1 MANQAGPIPAIVQVN
16 IVPPVPPPVY
26 QFVLGDDNVGE
37 GITEANTL
45 LQILHWIGFRVVA
58 QRASLVEDC
67 FGSFG
72 DLKSLTEKDV
82 ASMAS
87 DYGGRTQN
95 NGRIHFGV
103 RRTKHIKGLVHWI
116 NDFDRV
122 SGAPTI
128 VGLNETSFKQELDR
142 ALARDAIRK
151 SLRSQ
156 TSTTA
161 DAASPGP
168 LKSEKLWKEWEE
180 KFINYTR
187 THLGVNGVPLAYV
200 IRENE
205 NPDNDRTFPDFITR
219 TIACAPLNGE
229 YYDADKL
236 AVFNMIVS
244 FTTGQPSGDWVKNTF
259 KYSCGRRSIIALR
272 NHFAGEGNATRQ
284 MAEADR
290 LFTSLHYK
298 SERAMAFE
306 TFLTQC
312 QKMYNIRERE
322 GDPMNDGAKVRFL
335 FNNVTHQGLQSSI
348 DALKAQQ
355 TTGTN
360 ITYTMA
366 ANHLATAVSELP
378 EYIAKNRNVSSVTAT
393 NGEKSSIYDA
403 DGSIITG
410 HIPDWKSLSKT
421 DKFKVIAE
429 RKRLG
434 IKKKGKFGKT
444 NKDESSTVNT
454 IKQLK
459 EQHKKFKRQ
468 IKSLKRSAGEAG
480 NNGDST
486 DEDIDAGDGFG
497 GKAAKKKH
505 KKNGGS

>member
-1 MANQAGPIPAIVQVN
+1 
-16 IVPPVPPPVY
+16 
-26 QFVLGDDNVGE
+26 
-37 GITEANTL
+37 
-45 LQILHWIGFRVVA
+45 
-58 QRASLVEDC
+58 
-67 FGSFG
+67 
-72 DLKSLTEKDV
+72 
-82 ASMAS
+82 MAS

-322 GDPMNDGAKVRFL
+322 K
-335 FNNVTHQGLQSSI
+335 
-348 DALKAQQ
+348 
-355 TTGTN
+355 GT
-360 ITYTMA
+360 
-366 ANHLATAVSELP
+366 P
-378 EYIAKNRNVSSVTAT
+378 
-393 NGEKSSIYDA
+393 
-403 DGSIITG
+403 
-410 HIPDWKSLSKT
+410 
-421 DKFKVIAE
+421 
-429 RKRLG
+429 
-434 IKKKGKFGKT
+434 
-444 NKDESSTVNT
+444 
-454 IKQLK
+454 
-459 EQHKKFKRQ
+459 
-468 IKSLKRSAGEAG
+468 
-480 NNGDST
+480 
-486 DEDIDAGDGFG
+486 
-497 GKAAKKKH
+497 
-505 KKNGGS
+505 